1 MASTMMKALSSPE
14 EQAAW
19 AGLEA
24 AEVLLE
30 TELLRR
36 PSAVALIGGL
46 AYYLDESHRLV
57 MAPAFVDG
65 TPDRFNARHRSE
77 YEPMHAEDMVE
88 MTAGIHEWLTEQ
100 ASLRRL

>member
-1 MASTMMKALSSPE
+1 MAWTMMAAWSSPE

-30 TELLRR
+30 TALLRR

-77 YEPMHAEDMVE
+77 YEPMAAEDMVE
-88 MTAGIHEWLTEQ
+88 MTAGIHEWLTAQ
-100 ASLRRL
+100 ASSRRP